1 MRTNV
6 VAMTYDEL
14 MKTIEWVREQL
25 AKQDWALRDYPQID
39 REKVI
44 REINERMTRYAT
56 EPEKYFQ
63 NRSAYAEEGSK
74 DEESTRTTN

>member
-1 MRTNV
+1 
-6 VAMTYDEL
+6 MTYDEL
-14 MKTIEWVREQL
+14 MKKTEFIRERL

-39 REKVI
+39 REKII

-63 NRSAYAEEGSK
+63 NRSAYAEERGVN
-74 DEESTRTTN
+74 DEEGSQTRTKTD